1 MAEADLAEACVLALQ
16 GVLTPEAQAHWTK
29 GHIQEQQCSASQP
42 WTLSSAQAE
51 LLNEAELCSVGGQAM
66 LVHVQACSC

>member
-16 GVLTPEAQAHWTK
+16 GVLTPEAQAHWSK

-42 WTLSSAQAE
+42 WTLSSAKAE
-51 LLNEAELCSVGGQAM
+51 LLKELCSVGGLAM